1 MLNAERR
8 LPNYDSFVIMK
19 TMENNTTSIL
29 ASTIISR
36 DRFNYLKTLFHQAPL
51 SDSAIRELKILAK
64 KFDPEMAKWMDENKE
79 LC

>member
-1 MLNAERR
+1 M
-8 LPNYDSFVIMK
+8 PNYDSFVIMT

>member
-1 MLNAERR
+1 M
-8 LPNYDSFVIMK
+8 PNYDSFVIMK

-79 LC
+79 LW

>member
-1 MLNAERR
+1 M
-8 LPNYDSFVIMK
+8 PNYDSFVIMK

-36 DRFNYLKTLFHQAPL
+36 DRFNYLKTLFRQAPL

>member
-1 MLNAERR
+1 M
-8 LPNYDSFVIMK
+8 D
-19 TMENNTTSIL
+19 NTKGIC

-36 DRFNYLKTLFHQAPL
+36 DRFNYLKALYYQAPI
-51 SDSAIRELKILAK
+51 SDSAIRELKTLAK

>member
-1 MLNAERR
+1 M
-8 LPNYDSFVIMK
+8 PNYDSFVIMK
-19 TMENNTTSIL
+19 AMENNTTSIL